1 VILESDS
8 LLLVNATKE
17 PTEDKS
23 IIAGICHDIRELC
36 MFFFEFTFVRRE
48 ANSLADTCAKEVSLR

>member
-36 MFFFEFTFVRRE
+36 MFFL
-48 ANSLADTCAKEVSLR
+48 SLLLLEGRQTP